1 MITSFEELVKS
12 AQSGAIRRVVLAGCD
27 NAAAIH
33 ALKRAEY
40 AGIAIPVLVG
50 SEQDVRRA
58 HDLLASDSGA
68 LQVVSGESDA
78 DIAAAAVQQ
87 IREGSGDILL
97 KGSIPTSALMHAVLD
112 KESGIRGDDLL
123 SDSFLFEHDGRL
135 VNITDGGVI
144 LYPDVYQKQSI
155 IENAVRLYHG
165 LGVNEPKVAICAAIE
180 KANHK
185 MPPSLHAADL
195 REKYESG
202 EITGCVVDGPLALDG
217 ALSAESLQIKKRE
230 SALNGKADILVMPD
244 IEAANITAKSV
255 QYIAGKEAAHVIMGA
270 EVPVLIPSRSDSA
283 EGKYLSIALA
293 AVVSASQ
300 NINPA

>member
-1 MITSFEELVKS
+1 MITNFEELVAS
-12 AQSGAIRRVVLAGCD
+12 AQSGTVRRVVLAGCD
-27 NAAAIH
+27 NEAAVH

-50 SEQDVRRA
+50 SEEAVTQA
-58 HDLLASDSGA
+58 GNLLASDSGA
-68 LQVVSGESDA
+68 VRVVSGDSDA
-78 DIAAAAVQQ
+78 EMAVTAVQQ
-87 IREGSGDILL
+87 IRAGNGDILM
-97 KGSIPTSALMHAVLD
+97 KGSVPTGPLMHAVLN

-135 VNITDGGVI
+135 INITDGGVI

-155 IENAVRLYHG
+155 IENAVKLYHAI
-165 LGVNEPKVAICAAIE
+165 GVDEPKVAICAAVE
-180 KANHK
+180 KAHHK
-185 MPPSLHAADL
+185 MPPSLHAANL

-202 EITGCVVDGPLALDG
+202 EITGCIVDGPLALDG
-217 ALSAESLQIKKRE
+217 ALSAESLKIKKRD
-230 SALNGKADILVMPD
+230 SDLNGRADILVMPN

-293 AVVSASQ
+293 AVVT
-300 NINPA
+300 